1 MCTTTRASLSI
12 SKKNCERFFVCV
24 LFSSPT
30 RYFFLSKNRVLSL
43 VSPFLLDDVQK
54 KRPKK
59 KMKTLNPNKKK
70 GRAHNARE

>member
-59 KMKTLNPNKKK
+59 KDENPKP
-70 GRAHNARE
+70 